1 MQPLDIILLMGV
13 GAGAIAFI
21 ALALFGGLIH
31 LLLK

>member
-1 MQPLDIILLMGV
+1 MQPIDIILLM
-13 GAGAIAFI
+13 AACASAIAFI

>member
-1 MQPLDIILLMGV
+1 MQPIDIILLMG
-13 GAGAIAFI
+13 AGAAAMAFI